1 MLLRS
6 GRVVAA
12 APAAPAA
19 APAALAVAA
28 PAAELP
34 TVTWEAP
41 SPRTRMW
48 MALWVANDEEEE
60 DDGDLT
66 DDEEEEDDG
75 DLTDDEDECVC
86 VHVCVCGF

>member
-1 MLLRS
+1 
-6 GRVVAA
+6 
-12 APAAPAA
+12 
-19 APAALAVAA
+19 
-28 PAAELP
+28 
-34 TVTWEAP
+34 
-41 SPRTRMW
+41 MW